1 MSMQQANILIIGAGI
16 GGLTAAIALGQRG
29 FRVDMIER
37 DAHWS
42 VYGVGII
49 QQSNVIRAMHALGI
63 LQDYLDAGFGF
74 DHVDIF
80 APNGQHLAA
89 VPSPKLVPE
98 HPANFGIGRRA
109 LHDVLERRAREAG
122 ARIRLGVEADSFAE
136 TADEV
141 EVAFTDGS
149 RSNYDLVIGADG
161 LYSKTR
167 AHLFPDTAKPRFTG
181 QGVWR
186 YNFPRTAG
194 LVSLH
199 AYEGPT
205 GMGLVPLST
214 DLMYLYIT
222 SPEPG
227 NPHYER
233 AGLAARMRNKL
244 VEAPEPI
251 RTLAQ
256 SITDD
261 AEVVYKPLEC
271 IFVDG
276 DWHRGRIVLL
286 GDAVHATTPH
296 LGQGAGMAIEDAI
309 VLAEE
314 LAQAPSPQ
322 AAFPRYQARRVPRCR
337 YIVEASKAIG
347 DSQLGLAP
355 PVDQSRAVRE
365 MFQTIAAPI

>member
-1 MSMQQANILIIGAGI
+1 MQQANILIIGAGI
-16 GGLTAAIALGQRG
+16 GGLTAAIALGKHG

-37 DAHWS
+37 DPDWS

-63 LQDYLDAGFGF
+63 LRDYLDAGFGF

-80 APNGQHLAA
+80 APNGMHIAA

-98 HPANFGIGRRA
+98 HPANIGIGRRA
-109 LHDVLERRAREAG
+109 LHEVLGRRAREAG
-122 ARIRLGVEADSFAE
+122 ARIRLGVEADCFTE
-136 TADEV
+136 TAAAV
-141 EVAFTDGS
+141 EVAFTDGT
-149 RSNYDLVIGADG
+149 RANYDLVIGADG

-167 AHLFPDTAKPRFTG
+167 EQLFPDAPKPRFTG

-186 YNFPRTAG
+186 YNFPRAADVT
-194 LVSLH
+194 SLH
-199 AYEGPT
+199 AYEGRT
-205 GMGLVPLST
+205 GMGLVPLSAE
-214 DLMYLYIT
+214 LMYLYIT

-227 NPHYER
+227 NARYER
-233 AGLAARMRNKL
+233 AGLAARMRDKL
-244 VEAPEPI
+244 AQAPERI
-251 RTLAQ
+251 RMLAAG
-256 SITDD
+256 ITED

-271 IFVDG
+271 IFIEG

-309 VLAEE
+309 VLADE
-314 LAQAPSPQ
+314 LVQAETPQ
-322 AAFPRYQARRVPRCR
+322 AAFPRYQARRMPRCR

-355 PVDQSRAVRE
+355 PVDQSRVVRE